1 MTPVTVVNRE
11 PGRVDIG
18 LGESRGSGYKPALKK
33 SSLKPFK
40 EERMRPQLTVLIPC
54 KDEEKN
60 IRACIESVLPVADE
74 VLVADSGS
82 TDRTMDIAREL
93 GCRII
98 EREYRYSGDFKN
110 WAIPQADSPWVL
122 IMDADERLTEP
133 LVEEIQEVLENP
145 RKDGYWI
152 FRRNYFMGHLV
163 RFSGWQNDSVLRLFK
178 RDLGSYVGDT
188 DHAEVQV
195 STGKDGRLK
204 NRMLHYS
211 WWSYEQCFAKMHR
224 YSIFQAARWHE
235 KGRKVS
241 RASMFFRAPLRFLQ
255 TYFLRLGFLDG
266 IAGVQVCALTAFY
279 SFMKQARLWE
289 LQHAVPQPDP
299 EAHHAGGQESD
310 TRAA

>member
-1 MTPVTVVNRE
+1 
-11 PGRVDIG
+11 
-18 LGESRGSGYKPALKK
+18 
-33 SSLKPFK
+33 
-40 EERMRPQLTVLIPC
+40 MRPKLTVLIPC

-60 IRACIESVLPVADE
+60 LRACIESVLPVADE
-74 VLVADSGS
+74 VLLADSGS
-82 TDRTMDIAREL
+82 TDKTMEIAREL

-110 WAIPQADSPWVL
+110 WAIPQSTHSWVL
-122 IMDADERLTEP
+122 IMDADERLTGP
-133 LVEEIQEVLENP
+133 LVEEIKQVLDNP

-152 FRRNYFMGHLV
+152 FRRNYFMGHVV

-178 RDLGSYVGDT
+178 RDLGRYIGDT

-195 STGKDGRLK
+195 STGNDGRLK

-224 YSIFQAARWHE
+224 YTTFQAARWHE
-235 KGRKVS
+235 QGRRVS
-241 RASMFFRAPLRFLQ
+241 RLSMFFRGPLRFLQ

-266 IAGVQVCALTAFY
+266 VQGIQVCALTAIY

-289 LQHAVPQPDP
+289 LQQAQAQPNP
-299 EAHHAGGQESD
+299 EADCDGDSD
-310 TRAA
+310 ENVRAA